1 MKKKTAAHIRLG
13 REGERLARRFL
24 EFTLGYE
31 LIEHNLKLHS
41 AEIDLLMRDGKTFVL
56 VEVKS
61 TRWRGEEYHPG
72 LHYTTEQQIRQRR
85 AVHELERKFGTRES
99 PSGMT
104 SWKSFSDV
112 ISPSAFIM
120 FPITSTGECFKAPEL
135 FVSNR
140 F

>member
-72 LHYTTEQQIRQRR
+72 LHYTTEQQIRQQFPGDYAFMKEILYPQLR
-85 AVHELERKFGTRES
+85 AVDFRYNLRRVDMVKDTVVL
-99 PSGMT
+99 T
-104 SWKSFSDV
+104 VLD
-112 ISPSAFIM
+112 
-120 FPITSTGECFKAPEL
+120 TT
-135 FVSNR
+135 
-140 F
+140 

>member
-85 AVHELERKFGTRES
+85 AVHELERKFGTRE
-99 PSGMT
+99 
-104 SWKSFSDV
+104 
-112 ISPSAFIM
+112 
-120 FPITSTGECFKAPEL
+120 FPFRHDLVEVFFGRFFPVRIHHVPDYF
-135 FVSNR
+135 NR
-140 F
+140 RVFAAGRKTEKF